1 MSHILD
7 SSTKSLPQQ
16 WRCWPARDRP
26 FTGLVA
32 CVIIMLLA
40 GAVLLATGDWMWGSL
55 ALMGM
60 FLALIGFFLPTDV
73 ALSDTKIIVREP
85 LRVRGMQ
92 WDSIQVCKDG
102 GDALLLIQH
111 GARRSR
117 QMRLVSASSSGV
129 KPLDMTMADLQPI
142 WSSRFKASGTLEA
155 GTEITA
161 VSTSEPGRSS
171 IRATAS

>member
-1 MSHILD
+1 MALAFVYAEATPRNTNSFCGSISLRGAMSDILD
-7 SSTKSLPQQ
+7 SSTKSLSQQ

-92 WDSIQVCKDG
+92 WDSIHICKDG
-102 GDALLLIQH
+102 GDALLLIQK
-111 GARRSR
+111 GARTSL
-117 QMRLVSASSSGV
+117 QGRLQV
-129 KPLDMTMADLQPI
+129 PL
-142 WSSRFKASGTLEA
+142 
-155 GTEITA
+155 
-161 VSTSEPGRSS
+161 GRSECTQGRK
-171 IRATAS
+171 RAIEDLWRQCK